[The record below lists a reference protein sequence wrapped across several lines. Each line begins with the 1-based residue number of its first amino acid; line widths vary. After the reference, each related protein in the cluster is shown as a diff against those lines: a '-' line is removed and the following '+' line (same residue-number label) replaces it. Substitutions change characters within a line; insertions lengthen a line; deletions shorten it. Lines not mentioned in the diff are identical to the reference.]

1 MNILDF
7 LWCKPPYE
15 RLWHL
20 VLIILAVFM
29 FFHDEERVL
38 SEVQCGG
45 CQGLRGRHLIIDDI
59 N

>member
-7 LWCKPPYE
+7 LRCEPPYE
-15 RLWHL
+15 RLRHL
-20 VLIILAVFM
+20 ALIIFAVFM

-38 SEVQCGG
+38 SEVKCGG
-45 CQGLRGRHLIIDDI
+45 CRGLGGWHLIFDDS